1 MGWVLFWVA
10 WVSFVAPG
18 RHSRTRKEKGFMMGR
33 PRLSDEERAKR
44 RAATYMR
51 ANIKRGHIPGAVGKP
66 HGNITRKTTVVD
78 DTMIVEAGPKRVNIP
93 YLPKNPTV
101 DDMKNFI
108 LALAEN
114 AAKVGSAPAMIA
126 AAQTL
131 QKEIDRFER
140 TNPPKA
146 EPPKPRPRIP
156 VEVEIEKVKCPHCGK
171 EFEV

>member
-1 MGWVLFWVA
+1 MGWILFWVA

-18 RHSRTRKEKGFMMGR
+18 RHSRTRKKKGFVMGR
-33 PRLSDEERAKR
+33 PRLSDEERIKR
-44 RAATYMR
+44 RAAAIAR
-51 ANIKRGHIPGAVGKP
+51 DNIKRGHIPGAVGKP
-66 HGNITRKTTVVD
+66 PANIDRKKEVVGGNLFVKESPR
-78 DTMIVEAGPKRVNIP
+78 RVKMP
-93 YLPKNPTV
+93 LLPTNPTPQ
-101 DDMKNFI
+101 DLKDFI
-108 LALAEN
+108 LALAEE
-114 AAKVGSAPAMIA
+114 AARSGSAPAMIA
-126 AAQTL
+126 AANTL